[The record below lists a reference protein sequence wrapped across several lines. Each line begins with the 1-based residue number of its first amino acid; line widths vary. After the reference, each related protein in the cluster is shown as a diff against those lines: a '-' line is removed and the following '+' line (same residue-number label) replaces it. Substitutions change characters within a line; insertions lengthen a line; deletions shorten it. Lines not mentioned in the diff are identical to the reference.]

1 MASIPA
7 ITQSLNTGSI
17 LVAFNCTPRYQFQHS
32 LHSNSHSLSFLFA
45 PTSLHRLNVSIKH
58 GIGLFNIC
66 TSRLLNRRILCAAA
80 KEGKL
85 TNARELCDYDFTD
98 AAAEVELRIPFPGE
112 TIPDAD
118 EVIVNLQDTSLVI
131 EVKILGEVKVLLS
144 IDRLYGQIK
153 PAESAWCIDE
163 NELVVSLEKND
174 ADVKWPDIMEAWH
187 SLSVG
192 VSALLKGTSVYLVG
206 DSSEIS
212 GAVARELALGL
223 KYAPL
228 QTSQLLE
235 QVTKKS
241 LHELVIDE
249 GENSVADAEA
259 VMLESINTNVRV
271 VVATLGGTFGA
282 ATRAKNWKNLHAGFT
297 VWLSHSEAK
306 DEASAEE
313 EARMAKQH
321 ENQAYAMADV
331 VVKLAGW
338 NSNAARPAAQGCLR
352 ALKCLIE
359 SDKELPGKKSLYI
372 RMGCRG
378 DWPNIQPPGWNPSE
392 KDAEVVMA

>member
-7 ITQSLNTGSI
+7 ITQSRDTRSI
-17 LVAFNCTPRYQFQHS
+17 LVAFKCTHNYQFQHS
-32 LHSNSHSLSFLFA
+32 LLSNSHSLSFLFA
-45 PTSLHRLNVSIKH
+45 PTSLHRLKVSNKH

-66 TSRLLNRRILCAAA
+66 SARLPNRRIQCASA
-80 KEGKL
+80 KGGKL
-85 TNARELCDYDFTD
+85 TTARELCDYDFTD

-112 TIPDAD
+112 IIPDAD
-118 EVIVNLQDTSLVI
+118 EVFVNVQDTSLVI
-131 EVKILGEVKVLLS
+131 AVKFLGEVKVLLS
-144 IDRLYGQIK
+144 IDKLYGQIK
-153 PAESAWCIDE
+153 PAESAWYIDE
-163 NELVVSLEKND
+163 NELVVSLKKND
-174 ADVKWPDIMEAWH
+174 ADVKWPDILEAWH
-187 SLSVG
+187 SLSIG

-206 DSSEIS
+206 DSSEINW
-212 GAVARELALGL
+212 AVARELALGL

-241 LHELVIDE
+241 LHDLVIDE
-249 GENSVADAEA
+249 GENSVAEAEA

-271 VVATLGGTFGA
+271 VVATLGGTLGA
-282 ATRAKNWKNLHAGFT
+282 ATRPENWKNLHAGLT
-297 VWLSHSEAK
+297 VWLSQSEAK

-313 EARMAKQH
+313 EARMAKQS

-331 VVKLAGW
+331 IVKLGGW
-338 NSNAARPAAQGCLR
+338 DSDAARPAAEGCLR
-352 ALKCLIE
+352 ALKCLLE

-378 DWPNIQPPGWNPSE
+378 DWPNLLPPGWNPSE
-392 KDAEVVMA
+392 KDAQVATA